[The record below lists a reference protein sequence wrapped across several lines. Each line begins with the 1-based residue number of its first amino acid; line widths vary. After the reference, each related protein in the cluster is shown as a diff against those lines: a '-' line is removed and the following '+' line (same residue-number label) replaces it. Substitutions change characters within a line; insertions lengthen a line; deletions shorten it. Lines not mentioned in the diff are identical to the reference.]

1 MHHYPRF
8 AYLWFGA
15 RINQRIAAPTK
26 NKAPMTRLSPGLA
39 ISVRKNSAL
48 MKPGQDQQTAPATAK
63 TMASALI
70 IVATPCPQRPITQP
84 RAARRTYDGADLPK
98 GGCSI
103 LEHDVVQKSS
113 AVARDPERCRGDVNR
128 PRCAPLGGAPRPE
141 VFSGQVW
148 RANGGAPYLAGPL
161 TKAML

>member
-98 GGCSI
+98 GVAPS
-103 LEHDVVQKSS
+103 LSMMLSRNHRLSPVTRSV
-113 AVARDPERCRGDVNR
+113 AVATSTNRVARLWEERH
-128 PRCAPLGGAPRPE
+128 APRY
-141 VFSGQVW
+141 FLA
-148 RANGGAPYLAGPL
+148 RYGARTAARPTSQAP
-161 TKAML
+161 